1 MSIKKKIFIAVLA
14 AEGVMIAVFIVLI
27 CYFSSSAVKVNR
39 QMEFAQRY
47 LLDEDYK
54 RAIAAFDRIIEM
66 DSDNVEAYI
75 GIAEAYA
82 ETGALEMTV
91 EILEE
96 GVRRVRGSGS
106 DEIEAVLDRYKEE
119 LAQIEASQEADSE
132 LAEALQP
139 EPTEAEVDSDMQP
152 EAAAVVNT
160 GFITQDGDVYYYDQL
175 GSLVVG
181 WFEVDGSRYYA
192 GADGKLYRN
201 GEYEVDS
208 VKYLFGQEGICVEE
222 VRDEAWKQAYIDYF
236 QILYEEY
243 QEYSVIDFDLLNNG
257 MYDLIFVDDDD
268 IPEIYALLSG
278 GPRGSAIILHYSNGV
293 VDEFPAGDANGF
305 MYVERKNVFSYDEGN
320 LTMVDGVRGIIAMIG
335 DGEIIP
341 MVEYSINCKE
351 NGDELVYNVNG
362 IEMSEEEFDK
372 DFFKASFGEE
382 EVRGTDCHYKY

>member
-278 GPRGSAIILHYSNGV
+278 GPRGSAIILHL
-293 VDEFPAGDANGF
+293 
-305 MYVERKNVFSYDEGN
+305 N
-320 LTMVDGVRGIIAMIG
+320 L
-335 DGEIIP
+335 P
-341 MVEYSINCKE
+341 K
-351 NGDELVYNVNG
+351 
-362 IEMSEEEFDK
+362 
-372 DFFKASFGEE
+372 
-382 EVRGTDCHYKY
+382 

>member
-1 MSIKKKIFIAVLA
+1 MSIQKKIFIAVLA

-96 GVRRVRGSGS
+96 RVRRVRGSGS

-181 WFEVDGSRYYA
+181 
-192 GADGKLYRN
+192 
-201 GEYEVDS
+201 
-208 VKYLFGQEGICVEE
+208 
-222 VRDEAWKQAYIDYF
+222 
-236 QILYEEY
+236 
-243 QEYSVIDFDLLNNG
+243 
-257 MYDLIFVDDDD
+257 
-268 IPEIYALLSG
+268 
-278 GPRGSAIILHYSNGV
+278 
-293 VDEFPAGDANGF
+293 
-305 MYVERKNVFSYDEGN
+305 
-320 LTMVDGVRGIIAMIG
+320 
-335 DGEIIP
+335 
-341 MVEYSINCKE
+341 
-351 NGDELVYNVNG
+351 
-362 IEMSEEEFDK
+362 
-372 DFFKASFGEE
+372 
-382 EVRGTDCHYKY
+382 